1 MPTKEA
7 RIFTIDIFRAITM
20 LLMIFVNDFWTL
32 NGVPVW
38 LEHAASD
45 QDFLGFSDVIFPS
58 FLFIVGMSVPYAIRN
73 RIAKGDSHIKII
85 YHIILRSIALLV
97 MGVFIVNVDT
107 LNEEVSGLSRGIFQ
121 ILMVIGFFLIWNVYP
136 KSSNW
141 KKYLFAGFQLV
152 GVLILAFLFIHFR
165 GGEHGDER
173 MSPQWWGI
181 LGLIGWT
188 YLITALIYLF
198 ARKSVLILVLIWL
211 AFTVINIAEHAG
223 WFRTPVPGGG
233 AFQGFAFAGIL
244 ASLMLDNAS
253 ISGKQK
259 ILPFIYFGVGIML
272 LGLGIIFRNFF
283 IISKIQ
289 TTPTWVFLCNG
300 ISFVFLGLLY
310 FLVDVKNKAN
320 WFNFIKPAGTSTLTA
335 YLIPYIYYSLAVY
348 FFTLPLFLKTGTLGL
363 IKSLIYAFVIIGI
376 TAVLGK
382 LRIKLK
388 I

>member
-289 TTPTWVFLCNG
+289 ATPTWVFLCNG
-300 ISFVFLGLLY
+300 ISFVFVGLLY
-310 FLVDVKNKAN
+310 YLVDVKNKAN
-320 WFNFIKPAGTSTLTA
+320 WFNLIKPAGTSTLTA

-348 FFTLPLFLKTGTLGL
+348 FFTLPEFLKTGTLGL
-363 IKSLIYAFVIIGI
+363 IKSLIYAFIIIGI